1 MFTDD
6 PFYFT
11 MIKYM
16 KNSHIMTGDKNF
28 AIKPSIES
36 EAYMIS
42 GGEVH
47 PR

>member
-16 KNSHIMTGDKNF
+16 KNPHIMTRNKNF
-28 AIKPSIES
+28 GIKLIIES
-36 EAYMIS
+36 EAYMFS
-42 GGEVH
+42 AVEVY
-47 PR
+47 